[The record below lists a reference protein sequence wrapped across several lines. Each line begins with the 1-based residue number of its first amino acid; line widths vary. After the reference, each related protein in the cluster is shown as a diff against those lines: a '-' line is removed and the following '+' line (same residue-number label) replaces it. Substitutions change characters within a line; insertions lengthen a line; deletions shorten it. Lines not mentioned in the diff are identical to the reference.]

1 MYIYHGGTKMNMNP
15 MLLMQLQQRFGL
27 FSQEHPKVLPFF
39 RAIGDN
45 AMQEGTIIDIKVTT
59 PDGKTLESNI
69 KLTANDIETAKMMK
83 NMGNQ

>member
-1 MYIYHGGTKMNMNP
+1 MNMNP

-69 KLTANDIETAKMMK
+69 KFTANDIETAKMMK